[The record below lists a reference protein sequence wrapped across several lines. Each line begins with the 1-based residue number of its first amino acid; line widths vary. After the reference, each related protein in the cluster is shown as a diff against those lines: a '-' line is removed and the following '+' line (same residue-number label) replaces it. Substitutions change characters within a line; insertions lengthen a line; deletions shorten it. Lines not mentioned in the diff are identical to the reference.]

1 MAQLGNILGQVVL
14 MFGTTF
20 VTKKVIET
28 AGKKTIASMI
38 GLAGYS
44 CTAMYCIDALITLKG
59 SISGAFESLDL
70 GKAIEGSV
78 DSIFDSIKNAILK

>member
-1 MAQLGNILGQVVL
+1 
-14 MFGTTF
+14 
-20 VTKKVIET
+20 
-28 AGKKTIASMI
+28 MI

-59 SISGAFESLDL
+59 SIGGAFESLDL
-70 GKAIEGSV
+70 GKTIEGSV

>member
-28 AGKKTIASMI
+28 AGKKTIASI
-38 GLAGYS
+38 LGLAGYS
-44 CTAMYCIDALITLKG
+44 CTAMYFIDALVVLKG
-59 SISGAFESLDL
+59 NIGGAFESLDL
-70 GKAIEGSV
+70 GKATQGTI
-78 DSIFDSIKNAILK
+78 DSIVESIKNAILK